1 MKRILPGGIAILSV
15 ILLASWGFL
24 GHKTIGQI
32 ADDHLTPQAKASVQ
46 ALLGDQSLADVASW
60 ADEVRGSDPAYK
72 QTAPWHFI
80 NVPSGLTFDL
90 FKEQVAKSEKPNV
103 YTALLDQENILK
115 NPASGNDQKLIAL
128 KFIVHFVGDIHQP
141 MHVSH
146 AEDKGGN
153 TIQVNFLGRGT
164 NLHSL
169 WDTRLLEH
177 DASDASTLAAKYD
190 HPTEAQI
197 KKWQSDPQIIW
208 AWESYLISTK
218 LYEEIDGLNSKNL
231 DESYYDDHIG
241 IVRQRIE
248 QAGIRLAGLLNT
260 LFAQA
265 PVTGTTTNKTS
276 QTPAPSNS
284 PNTISVN
291 DAANHYNETVTV
303 TAQVYGTKDFGSMTL
318 VNLGAAYPNSPLTL
332 VLRGDAKSLG
342 QNLDGKT
349 ITATAKI
356 TAYKDKPEMTISDP
370 GLLKINP

>member
-1 MKRILPGGIAILSV
+1 MKRIAIRITAILSA

-32 ADDHLTPQAKASVQ
+32 AETHLTPQAKASVQ
-46 ALLGDQSLADVASW
+46 ALLGNQNLADVASW
-60 ADEVRGSDPAYK
+60 ADEVRGSDPAYRR
-72 QTAPWHFI
+72 TASWHFI
-80 NVPSGLTFDL
+80 NVPPGLTFEQ
-90 FKEQVAKSEKPNV
+90 FKDQVSNSDKPNV

-115 NPASGNDQKLIAL
+115 NPASTADQKIVAL

-141 MHVSH
+141 MHVSR

-153 TIQVNFLGRGT
+153 TIQVNFLGHST

-169 WDTRLLEH
+169 WDTGLLEH
-177 DASDASTLAAKYD
+177 DANDAATLAAKYD

-197 KKWQSDPQIIW
+197 KKWQNDPQIRW
-208 AWESYLISTK
+208 AWESYQISGK
-218 LYEEIDGLNSKNL
+218 LYEDIDAMNSRSL
-231 DESYYDDHIG
+231 DESYYNDHIS

-265 PVTGTTTNKTS
+265 PVTGRAAVTTGPATSSSTPKTI
-276 QTPAPSNS
+276 N
-284 PNTISVN
+284 VK
-291 DAANHYNETVTV
+291 DAASHYNETVTV
-303 TAQVYGTKDFGSMTL
+303 TAQVYGTRDFGSMVL
-318 VNLGAAYPNSPLTL
+318 VNLGAAYPNSLLTV

-349 ITATAKI
+349 ITVTGQI
-356 TAYKDKPEMTISDP
+356 IQYKDKPEITVNSP
-370 GLLKINP
+370 VALKVN